1 MIHGFTSYY
10 LSYEAKKEIVLQ
22 NSELFNKDCEAF
34 DVDIDNLDSYNDS
47 VWDMVAP
54 TVAKDDSLTA
64 KLGFSTIQEHVE
76 NEQISAGNVSSSK
89 TLPSDVLAKLYTLAA
104 GKQVMSFQSYCEYIW
119 GLNGEQ
125 KKIVMFNH
133 HWCKAY
139 IHRYQLGQKPDGYRI
154 FLSGCGGTGKSHVVW
169 LVQRDMSYLLQHV
182 LHPDPDQPIVLV
194 TAPTGSAAYN
204 IGGSTIHSGLC
215 INDRSWGNVSYER
228 KCMMQVKL
236 EHLML
241 LVTDEISMVGFDF
254 FQQMNE
260 VVTSVKGMTG
270 GNWGNICMLAVG
282 DLFQLPPV
290 ASVPVYVPP
299 QNAHSLNDLAP
310 NGWEQFQ
317 LHELTEVM
325 CQKDMSFAN
334 ALNSIRVRQPDSCSP
349 EDYMLKS
356 RELLLSVDDSNYP
369 HNAMHVYAQNV
380 YCDDWNEH
388 MLGRLQGTMV
398 TSTATD
404 SRKDTSMNLA
414 SIAFSDKPHHTGN
427 LQHILHLKIGACVM
441 LMTNVDVSNGLTN
454 GSMGV
459 GSRFIFDKQT
469 GKVKMVLVRF
479 DGEDVGLNARNGS

>member
-1 MIHGFTSYY
+1 M
-10 LSYEAKKEIVLQ
+10 
-22 NSELFNKDCEAF
+22 
-34 DVDIDNLDSYNDS
+34 
-47 VWDMVAP
+47 
-54 TVAKDDSLTA
+54 
-64 KLGFSTIQEHVE
+64 
-76 NEQISAGNVSSSK
+76 
-89 TLPSDVLAKLYTLAA
+89 
-104 GKQVMSFQSYCEYIW
+104 
-119 GLNGEQ
+119 
-125 KKIVMFNH
+125 
-133 HWCKAY
+133 
-139 IHRYQLGQKPDGYRI
+139 
-154 FLSGCGGTGKSHVVW
+154 HVVR

-194 TAPTGSAAYN
+194 TAPTGLAAYN
-204 IGGSTIHSGLC
+204 IDRSTIHSALC
-215 INDRSWGNVSYER
+215 INDHSWGNVSYER

-260 VVTSVKGMTG
+260 VVTSVKGMMG
-270 GNWGNICMLAVG
+270 RNWGNICVLAVG
-282 DLFQLPPV
+282 DLFQLPLV
-290 ASVPVYVPP
+290 ASVLVYVPL

-325 CQKDMSFAN
+325 CQKDVSFAN

-388 MLGRLQGTMV
+388 MLGRLPGTMV
-398 TSTATD
+398 TSTVTD

-414 SIAFSDKPHHTGN
+414 SITFSDKPRHTGN
-427 LQHILHLKIGACVM
+427 LRHIL
-441 LMTNVDVSNGLTN
+441 GLEH
-454 GSMGV
+454 
-459 GSRFIFDKQT
+459 
-469 GKVKMVLVRF
+469 VLC
-479 DGEDVGLNARNGS
+479 

>member
-1 MIHGFTSYY
+1 MNFRT
-10 LSYEAKKEIVLQ
+10 
-22 NSELFNKDCEAF
+22 
-34 DVDIDNLDSYNDS
+34 
-47 VWDMVAP
+47 
-54 TVAKDDSLTA
+54 
-64 KLGFSTIQEHVE
+64 
-76 NEQISAGNVSSSK
+76 
-89 TLPSDVLAKLYTLAA
+89 
-104 GKQVMSFQSYCEYIW
+104 YCEYIR
-119 GLNGEQ
+119 GLKGEQ

-139 IHRYQLGQKPDGYRI
+139 IHRYRLGQKPDGYRI
-154 FLSGCGGTGKSHVVW
+154 FLSGCGGTGKLHVVRF
-169 LVQRDMSYLLQHV
+169 VQRDMSYLLQHV

-204 IGGSTIHSGLC
+204 IGGSTIHSSLC
-215 INDRSWGNVSYER
+215 INDRLRGNVSYER

-241 LVTDEISMVGFDF
+241 LMTDEISMVFFDF

-270 GNWGNICMLAVG
+270 GNWGNICVLAVG

-290 ASVPVYVPP
+290 ASVPIYAPLW
-299 QNAHSLNDLAP
+299 NAHSLNDLAP

-317 LHELTEVM
+317 L
-325 CQKDMSFAN
+325 QAN

-380 YCDDWNEH
+380 YCDDWYEH
-388 MLGRLQGTMV
+388 MLERLPGTMV

-404 SRKDTSMNLA
+404 SRKDTSTNLA
-414 SIAFSDKPHHTGN
+414 SIAFSDKPRHIGN
-427 LQHILHLKIGACVM
+427 LQHILHLKIGARVM
-441 LMTNVDVSNGLTN
+441 LTNVNVSDGLTN

-459 GSRFIFDKQT
+459 VSRFIFDKQT
-469 GKVKMVLVRF
+469 GKVKTVLARF
-479 DGEDVGLNARNGS
+479 DGEDVGLNAQNGSLYKSLDPGAVPISKGQASFVVNGCKSCNASRTQFPLTLAWAVTIHKCQGLTLPEIVVDMSPDKGRFSPG